1 MLKNLLEKLKKVLN
15 KPITLNETNNQK
27 RVAALLSLVA
37 LLSVF
42 PSVKKSNDNSNIIDD
57 ITLEEL
63 NDDVS
68 IDEVNEEELND
79 VSTNEIEEDEL
90 NTNESSA
97 LIEASKAIKQFNR
110 LAPMPKIE
118 IDFTNPTDPIEE
130 DTLNTEPTEA
140 MEETAPTE
148 VIEEPTPTEATI
160 SVEEP
165 IENPNLEIP
174 NIPIPDTGDYLS
186 LVEKEIVVRYKFELA
201 DDTRWKKV
209 VCTLMGEE
217 GTKYNHMYEA
227 VSCLLNRYD
236 CYEKGRKYN
245 NVYDLLITSGEF
257 TAYGGKNYQE
267 YYVLSMEKLKT
278 YPSYEAIIDCLF
290 SETPNHNFLQ
300 FRDGGRSGQGV
311 KLSEGGDRFFCPV
324 SEGDYK
330 PMEERRYYQKVVEV
344 LSNENHE
351 LYDLFL
357 RISEEDM
364 PSIKYYNDQKKLEE
378 KEIPEESDP
387 IVTVE
392 ETTPMVEEE
401 TNDLETE
408 STDTEIIDT
417 ISETT
422 KEDAE
427 ILDEVNETD
436 PTAEVIETQPI
447 ESNNLELEKAYRRIL
462 VRR

>member
-1 MLKNLLEKLKKVLN
+1 MIKNLLEKLKKALN
-15 KPITLNETNNQK
+15 KQVTLNDNNNQK
-27 RVAALLSLVA
+27 RLAALLALVA

-42 PSVKKSNDNSNIIDD
+42 PSNKKSNNSVDNLED

-63 NDDVS
+63 TDDIPVDEVAEDEQKTDES
-68 IDEVNEEELND
+68 LALKDALNTIKKLYRPNTNLKIDLDLITPSDSVDEEILNTEQSEVNEAVE
-79 VSTNEIEEDEL
+79 
-90 NTNESSA
+90 
-97 LIEASKAIKQFNR
+97 
-110 LAPMPKIE
+110 
-118 IDFTNPTDPIEE
+118 
-130 DTLNTEPTEA
+130 NTETAGIAEPK
-140 MEETAPTE
+140 EEEIIPATPSIPNE
-148 VIEEPTPTEATI
+148 EEPK
-160 SVEEP
+160 
-165 IENPNLEIP
+165 ENPDLEIP

-236 CYEKGRKYN
+236 CYEKGRKYT

-257 TAYGGKNYQE
+257 TAYGGEHYQE
-267 YYVLSMEKLKT
+267 YYVLSMDKLKT
-278 YPSYEAIIDCLF
+278 YASYEAIIDCLF

-300 FRDGGRSGQGV
+300 FRDGGRPGQGV

-324 SEGDYK
+324 AEDDYK

-351 LYDLFL
+351 LYDLFS

-364 PSIKYYNDQKKLEE
+364 PSIKYYNDQNKVEV
-378 KEIPEESDP
+378 PEESTP
-387 IVTVE
+387 IIE
-392 ETTPMVEEE
+392 EI
-401 TNDLETE
+401 NDLETE
-408 STDTEIIDT
+408 STDVEILDT
-417 ISETT
+417 DSEIEVTDDAISETNSL
-422 KEDAE
+422 E
-427 ILDEVNETD
+427 ET
-436 PTAEVIETQPI
+436 
-447 ESNNLELEKAYRRIL
+447 NNIELENTPQRIL